1 DSIVLDRLETTL
13 RVRGGARLEGSV
25 ATHGAKNAALP
36 IMAATLLAKGTVT
49 LARIPRITDVSVM
62 WSLLEALGA
71 RIRYEGDNTITIDS
85 SNVASYRAPYALVR
99 KLAASFDVVGPLLG
113 RFGRAEVPLPGGC
126 VLGTRATD
134 MHEQAFLALGCEVR
148 NAHGYLI
155 AESPRRLQGAAVEF
169 RLPSVGATK
178 NAMLAASV
186 AQGVTTLKNVAMEPE
201 VVDLADFLVAMGARI
216 SGQGTDTIVI
226 DGVDELHGTEYEIIP
241 DRIVTGTLLLAG
253 AVTRGDVTVTRCR
266 PQHLRSAL
274 DKFAECGVETTTGDD
289 WIRVRADGITGGTDV
304 RTAPRIPNRFATAN
318 GRVSHGV
325 SRHERRRRIDFQR
338 TLLLRQRTRAHGSR
352 RQGRDG
358 RQHGHHQGRRT
369 TFGRSRRGPRY
380 PGRRGFGGRRTRR
393 CRRDRDHRLGIHRPR
408 LRAVGGTAFGTGRTG
423 AAQQRRHPARR
434 THRLLRNQRI
444 PANFGVILTHTTLS
458 TSTTRYRFTLANVNT
473 LFRDARGVARL
484 GRSAVYGSTFFRG
497 ARGESQAFHD
507 LYAPH
512 GPGAPRAARG
522 ARRLGRSAVYG
533 S

>member
-1 DSIVLDRLETTL
+1 MLDRLETTL

-49 LARIPRITDVSVM
+49 LVRIPRITDVSVM

-85 SNVASYRAPYALVR
+85 SNVATYRAPYALVR

-134 MHEQAFLALGCEVR
+134 MHEQAFVALGCEVR

-155 AESPRRLQGAAVEF
+155 AESRRRLQGAAVEF

-253 AVTRGDVTVTRCR
+253 AVTRGDVTVTGCR
-266 PQHLRSAL
+266 PEHLRSAL
-274 DKFAECGVETTTGDD
+274 DKFAECGVVTTTGDD

-304 RTAPRIPNRFATAN
+304 LTAPHPGFPTDLQPQMVGFLTTCPGTSVVEESIFNARFSYVNELARMGADVKVAMEGNTAIIKGVEQLSGAPVEAPDIRAGAGLVVAGLAAAGETEIIGLEYIDRGYERLEELLAELGGQVQRSSGVTPLVEPSGIFRN
-318 GRVSHGV
+318 KRVSANISVTDFKHKKHDGV
-325 SRHERRRRIDFQR
+325 SINFKLTAQ
-338 TLLLRQRTRAHGSR
+338 
-352 RQGRDG
+352 
-358 RQHGHHQGRRT
+358 
-369 TFGRSRRGPRY
+369 
-380 PGRRGFGGRRTRR
+380 
-393 CRRDRDHRLGIHRPR
+393 CR
-408 LRAVGGTAFGTGRTG
+408 
-423 AAQQRRHPARR
+423 
-434 THRLLRNQRI
+434 
-444 PANFGVILTHTTLS
+444 
-458 TSTTRYRFTLANVNT
+458 
-473 LFRDARGVARL
+473 
-484 GRSAVYGSTFFRG
+484 
-497 ARGESQAFHD
+497 
-507 LYAPH
+507 
-512 GPGAPRAARG
+512 
-522 ARRLGRSAVYG
+522 
-533 S
+533 